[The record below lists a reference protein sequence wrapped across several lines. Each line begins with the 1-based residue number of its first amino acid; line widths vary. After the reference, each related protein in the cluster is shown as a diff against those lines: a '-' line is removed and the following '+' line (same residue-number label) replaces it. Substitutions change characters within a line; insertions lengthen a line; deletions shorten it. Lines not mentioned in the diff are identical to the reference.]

1 MTALFIIL
9 LVCAMTIAR
18 TILFVVRKSKQI
30 KKSKFIK
37 LSRIGVNENG
47 FLVYLEEKP
56 QHVH

>member
-9 LVCAMTIAR
+9 MVCAVTVAR
-18 TILFVVRKSKQI
+18 TLVFVVRKPKQI
-30 KKSKFIK
+30 RKSRFME
-37 LSRIGVNENG
+37 LSHIGVNENG